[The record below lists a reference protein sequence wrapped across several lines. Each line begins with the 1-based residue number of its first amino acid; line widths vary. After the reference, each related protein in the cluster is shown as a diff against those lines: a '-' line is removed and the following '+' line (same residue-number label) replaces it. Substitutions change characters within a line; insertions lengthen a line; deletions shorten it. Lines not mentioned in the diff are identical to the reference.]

1 MGEGGILGALRSGD
15 WLTPSRLIVYPR
27 LLLAAFIIGF
37 IALFATS
44 ANRIDAYGQ
53 PLGTD
58 FSQVW
63 IAGGEV
69 LAGEPDA
76 PFDPARHFA
85 RQRREFGA
93 ATPLFGW
100 HYPPY
105 FLAIAALTATLPYL
119 PALFLWQ
126 LLSLPLYLAAVFAP
140 LRDARLP
147 KDTVLVAALAF
158 PAVAVNIAHGH
169 NGFLSAGLL
178 AGGCLLLPRF
188 PVAAGAA
195 FALLAYKPHFGI
207 VVPIALLAGGYWRA
221 IVAAGATLALMTAA
235 CVAAFGLTT
244 WTAFLDSL
252 PFTRLV
258 LEEGGPGFDKIQS
271 VFAAIRLLGGSVRLA
286 YLAQGA
292 VSLAVIAGLSL
303 LWRSNADF
311 RAKTAALLIAAL
323 LTTPYG
329 FDYDM
334 ALLGPAIAAMT
345 SLGLQRGFLPY
356 EKTLLAVVWIM
367 PLLARMASGALFLP
381 FGTLTMLA
389 FFVFVMRRRS
399 DANDS
404 PLIHAPALEAIR

>member
-1 MGEGGILGALRSGD
+1 MLGLLRSGD
-15 WLTPSRLIVYPR
+15 WLTIDRLTVYPR

-37 IALFATS
+37 VALFATS
-44 ANRIDAYGQ
+44 TNRIDAYGQ
-53 PLGTD
+53 PLGSD

-63 IAGGEV
+63 IAGAEV
-69 LAGEPDA
+69 RAGAPDA

-85 RQRREFGA
+85 AQRREFGPQ
-93 ATPLFGW
+93 TPLYGW

-119 PALFLWQ
+119 PALLLWQ

-140 LRDARLP
+140 LHDARPP
-147 KDTVLVAALAF
+147 KGAVLVAALAF

-178 AGGCLLLPRF
+178 AGGCWLLPRF
-188 PVAAGAA
+188 PLAAGAA

-207 VVPIALLAGGYWRA
+207 VVPIALVAGGCWRA
-221 IVAAGATLALMTAA
+221 IAAACATLALMTLASI
-235 CVAAFGLTT
+235 AAFGLTA
-244 WTAFLDSL
+244 WSAFLDSL

-271 VFAAIRLLGGSVRLA
+271 VFAAVRLLGGSVRLA

-292 VSLAVIAGLSL
+292 VSLAVIAGLAL
-303 LWRSNADF
+303 IWRSQADF

-334 ALLGPAIAAMT
+334 ALLGPAVAAIA
-345 SLGLQRGFLPY
+345 SLGLQRGFISY
-356 EKTLLAVVWIM
+356 EKTLLALVWIM
-367 PLLARMASGALFLP
+367 PLLARMASGALLLP

-389 FFVFVMRRRS
+389 FFVMVLRRRN
-399 DANDS
+399 DADDS
-404 PLIHAPALEAIR
+404 SLIHAPELEAIR